1 VGDSLAGPLGSALA
15 GRGRASGVVVVTVD
29 FESGTGLV
37 REDFYDWPAY
47 AAQRLPEV
55 APDVVVSLFGANDG
69 QALRLPAAWLE
80 FGTPE
85 WDREYAGRVGAFM
98 DLLISGS
105 ARVYWAGVPAM
116 AGPEYNARVQH
127 INALHQEQAAA
138 RGQVVYVEGY
148 SLFLNE
154 AGEYAAQLVD
164 EDGNLVTMRQPDG
177 VHLTAAGAD
186 RLALAVLRSVAAD
199 WGPAVLAEG

>member
-1 VGDSLAGPLGSALA
+1 
-15 GRGRASGVVVVTVD
+15 
-29 FESGTGLV
+29 
-37 REDFYDWPAY
+37 
-47 AAQRLPEV
+47 
-55 APDVVVSLFGANDG
+55 
-69 QALRLPAAWLE
+69 
-80 FGTPE
+80 
-85 WDREYAGRVGAFM
+85 M

-105 ARVYWAGVPAM
+105 ARVYWVGVPAM
-116 AGPEYNARVQH
+116 AGPEYDARVQH

-164 EDGNLVTMRQPDG
+164 EDGNLVTMREPDG

-199 WGPAVLAEG
+199 WGPAVLPEG